1 MKISNISDILK
12 YIMLAV
18 LIIFFIL
25 VCGKIIKSNLE
36 NREYFTEKSYNGVI
50 IENSV
55 KNDEVELFPKMEL
68 SDNMVQPL
76 TFKIMSDDDNE
87 SDMFKIDS
95 SGVVRLMKDVS
106 GNAKKGDSFNNKV
119 VLTDSSNNKLEAELI
134 IDVSNIISTFVNPVE
149 NNENINENIDV
160 NTYKEM
166 NNVLNTLLSNINNG
180 MSQLSLANSNN
191 IGYEEEDIV
200 ENFTNNT
207 GGGGYFYVN

>member
-1 MKISNISDILK
+1 M
-12 YIMLAV
+12 MLAV

-50 IENSV
+50 RENSK
-55 KNDEVELFPKMEL
+55 KNDEVEIFPKMDL
-68 SDNMVQPL
+68 SGNMVKPL

-95 SGVVRLMKDVS
+95 SGVVILMKDVS
-106 GNAKKGDSFNNKV
+106 GNAKEGDSFNSKV
-119 VLTDSSNNKLEAELI
+119 VVTDSSNNKLEAELI

-149 NNENINENIDV
+149 NNEKIDV
-160 NTYKEM
+160 NTYKDM
-166 NNVLNTLLSNINNG
+166 NNVLNSLLTNINNG

-191 IGYEEEDIV
+191 IGEEEEEEEDVI
-200 ENFTNNT
+200 ENFTNHR
-207 GGGGYFYVN
+207 GGYYYIN